1 MLRSELNEL
10 FSKFKDVHKQLSD
23 FAAGSSDENF
33 DLLQTRNEFGALKL
47 QLLENSS
54 RLTKESEYLEKA
66 KTILV
71 TPRFKLQRIRTLSES
86 RLQPLLLDSS
96 SSSSRD
102 LSFVST
108 SNPANSSV
116 MDDSKETEKS
126 DASATATSG
135 SDECVRRIRLLE
147 IKLEMEEEMDEFEE
161 QRWNLEKKKREKR
174 RALLRKA
181 VAEGFAE
188 SVIDDLSKDAVPDK
202 LTSNPDPSTPPLPP
216 VSSSLSSDVTSP
228 PATTAASILTT
239 ASVTVPSTTSTPH
252 PTVDAAGTAK
262 SELVQLLGSQRL
274 HRSAPDEANRIAHA
288 FILHFLCFPHCH

>member
-1 MLRSELNEL
+1 
-10 FSKFKDVHKQLSD
+10 
-23 FAAGSSDENF
+23 
-33 DLLQTRNEFGALKL
+33 
-47 QLLENSS
+47 
-54 RLTKESEYLEKA
+54 
-66 KTILV
+66 
-71 TPRFKLQRIRTLSES
+71 
-86 RLQPLLLDSS
+86 
-96 SSSSRD
+96 
-102 LSFVST
+102 
-108 SNPANSSV
+108 
-116 MDDSKETEKS
+116 
-126 DASATATSG
+126 
-135 SDECVRRIRLLE
+135 
-147 IKLEMEEEMDEFEE
+147 MDEFEE

-202 LTSNPDPSTPPLPP
+202 LTSNPDPSTSPLPP
-216 VSSSLSSDVTSP
+216 VSSSLSSDLTSP